1 MQHGQLWF
9 LLPLFRPWCF
19 TRGTLLIAPTRG
31 YLCMCVCVDVFI
43 YFKTAS
49 VRRNLLCAPSPI
61 ESFSTLSLTLSH
73 TSRSVGPAR
82 PSVSVNGCLCRRRW
96 RWLCGFVDDAL
107 VRPK

>member
-31 YLCMCVCVDVFI
+31 YLCMCVCVCVCVSMCSRMYRVFI

-73 TSRSVGPAR
+73 TSRSVG
-82 PSVSVNGCLCRRRW
+82 SV
-96 RWLCGFVDDAL
+96 
-107 VRPK
+107 